1 MLNCDKALERMS
13 LALDAPLPL
22 EERQELEEHLES
34 CPECRAAYEAL
45 FQMEGA
51 LRELGETPAPPELS
65 ARVMAQVRGE
75 RPRRPLPLRRRPWWK
90 GAASLAACAVLCL
103 GVWYGGA
110 QLDRSGV
117 ILEPAP
123 ALSSAGGEAET
134 SISRGLTPFSKEDG
148 ADLEGEA
155 PSAGDAGADSPS
167 SQTRSAAQAEAP
179 AAFSEESSGQADQA
193 PEDSSGLLSGAAQTD
208 GQAES
213 PLPQTAPEGGDAETS
228 AASPEGPTVSAAGAA
243 APWGEGAALVLSQLP
258 EEVQALLPA
267 PETWTVEA
275 DGLRWCSVSPETLRA
290 AAEALTRAG
299 LDPELPEEPWTE
311 PCAVAL
317 LPPEEAS
324 SGG

>member
-75 RPRRPLPLRRRPWWK
+75 KPRRPLPLRRRPWWK

-155 PSAGDAGADSPS
+155 PSAGDAGADSPPPPS
-167 SQTRSAAQAEAP
+167 PRSPPARRTRRRRTP
-179 AAFSEESSGQADQA
+179 PAFSPA
-193 PEDSSGLLSGAAQTD
+193 PPRRTARR
-208 GQAES
+208 S
-213 PLPQTAPEGGDAETS
+213 PPSRRPRRRAETRRPPPPPPRVPLS
-228 AASPEGPTVSAAGAA
+228 APPAPPLRGGRAPPWCSPSCQRRSRPCFPPRRHGRWRRTAFAGA
-243 APWGEGAALVLSQLP
+243 P
-258 EEVQALLPA
+258 
-267 PETWTVEA
+267 
-275 DGLRWCSVSPETLRA
+275 SPPR
-290 AAEALTRAG
+290 
-299 LDPELPEEPWTE
+299 
-311 PCAVAL
+311 PCG
-317 LPPEEAS
+317 PRRRP
-324 SGG
+324 